1 MAKRMT
7 VFLSLLALSLT
18 ALAENAGDKLPGY
31 SLFKA
36 YCWGCH
42 HQTAEAF
49 GPSFRT
55 IASKRNRGEI
65 ISQIV
70 DPADTAK
77 RLGYRRSSMPAFADL
92 NATQLELLADFIL
105 SFKESEK

>member
-1 MAKRMT
+1 MKSVGRGIVAA
-7 VFLSLLALSLT
+7 LLCAGALQASNPG
-18 ALAENAGDKLPGY
+18 EELPGY
-31 SLFKA
+31 PLFKA

-55 IASKRNRGEI
+55 IASKRTKGEI

-70 DPADTAK
+70 DPANTAK
-77 RLGYRRSSMPAFADL
+77 RLGYRRSSMPAFNDL
-92 NATQLELLADFIL
+92 TSTQLEQLADFIL
-105 SFKESEK
+105 SFKESKQ

>member
-1 MAKRMT
+1 MGT
-7 VFLSLLALSLT
+7 VAAALCLPWILA
-18 ALAENAGDKLPGY
+18 AANPGDELPGY
-31 SLFKA
+31 PLFKA

-65 ISQIV
+65 IAQIV
-70 DPADTAK
+70 DPAHTAK
-77 RLGYRRSSMPAFADL
+77 RLGYRRSSMPAFPDL
-92 NATQLELLADFIL
+92 NATQLEQLTDFIL
-105 SFKESEK
+105 SFKETSE

>member
-1 MAKRMT
+1 MKGVGKWILPAL
-7 VFLSLLALSLT
+7 LSVT
-18 ALAENAGDKLPGY
+18 AVSAANPGEDHPGY
-31 SLFKA
+31 PLFKA

-55 IASKRNRGEI
+55 IASKRTKGEI

-70 DPADTAK
+70 DPANTAK

-92 NATQLELLADFIL
+92 NATQLERLADFIL
-105 SFKESEK
+105 SFKESKQ

>member
-1 MAKRMT
+1 MKS
-7 VFLSLLALSLT
+7 VGKGIVLLLLCAGALQASNPG
-18 ALAENAGDKLPGY
+18 EDHPGY
-31 SLFKA
+31 PLFKA

-55 IASKRNRGEI
+55 IASKRNKGEI

-70 DPADTAK
+70 DPANTAK
-77 RLGYRRSSMPAFADL
+77 RLGYRRSSMPAFNDL
-92 NATQLELLADFIL
+92 TSTQLEQLADFIL
-105 SFKESEK
+105 SFKESKQ